1 VRDSFRFFVDGGAGV
16 EGWGGRECGYSALVP
31 VEGAESVGFAV
42 ETAARRGW
50 IDWLINSKE
59 TTRYPT
65 YEKIYMEEKGT
76 QKLRMRK
83 RGGWGTIGKTEE
95 QGEKLGGVH

>member
-1 VRDSFRFFVDGGAGV
+1 MLGESAVGGSNGVDT
-16 EGWGGRECGYSALVP
+16 ER
-31 VEGAESVGFAV
+31 
-42 ETAARRGW
+42 
-50 IDWLINSKE
+50 LINSKE